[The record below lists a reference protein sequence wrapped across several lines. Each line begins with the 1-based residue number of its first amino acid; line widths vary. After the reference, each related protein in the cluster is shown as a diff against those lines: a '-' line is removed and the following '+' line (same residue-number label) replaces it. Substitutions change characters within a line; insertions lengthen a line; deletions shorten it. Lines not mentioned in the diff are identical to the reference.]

1 MPHILTLVL
10 GCSAGLATRSI
21 EWWEAACDGLGDSM
35 SDVILASVASVN
47 KLFAAVGSA
56 ASLDLAASRISQQ
69 LCVGL
74 GPLLDTWRMMPGHAQ
89 VGAPRALVVQF
100 WRAVMTQGLP

>member
-1 MPHILTLVL
+1 
-10 GCSAGLATRSI
+10 
-21 EWWEAACDGLGDSM
+21 M

-47 KLFAAVGSA
+47 KLFAAAGSA
-56 ASLDLAASRISQQ
+56 ASLDQAASRISQQ

-89 VGAPRALVVQF
+89 VGRRGGVGGKEICVVH
-100 WRAVMTQGLP
+100 RG